1 MKIEGIEFSHCYKL
15 LIKGDTSSVNLPW
28 ITELMA
34 NFGVLGVIIG
44 ITLVGMFL
52 AFLDRVFNSG
62 RISDT
67 EFAADYSG
75 V

>member
-34 NFGVLGVIIG
+34 NFGVLGGHYWYNTGWDVS
-44 ITLVGMFL
+44 
-52 AFLDRVFNSG
+52 RVFGS
-62 RISDT
+62 R
-67 EFAADYSG
+67 F
-75 V
+75 